1 MKIVQI
7 SLRNFRRF
15 SDLKVMF
22 HPQMTVLVAP
32 NGAGKSTIL
41 DAVAV
46 AVSPFVAAFDFGKGR
61 GIAKSD
67 ARYQRLDNSVSSEQM
82 FPVVIEATFHQP
94 DCHIKRELTGISNKT
109 TNKDASELAEF
120 GEVLMSQ
127 VRELNDVTLP
137 VVAYYGT
144 GRLWQE
150 HKNMERKSVVSGSR
164 SMGYEDCL
172 TTASNFKQLQQWFT
186 KATLAELQQ
195 QQMPEVYKGYS
206 LKAQIQS
213 IQAAIE
219 SVLQPASGW
228 QNFHYSVSFEEL
240 AMSHPEQG
248 ILPVSMLSDGV
259 RAMVSLVADLAWR
272 CVKLNPQLEAQAPKK
287 TAGLVLIDE
296 VDMFLHPAWQQQ
308 VLSALQRAFPKVQF
322 VATTHSPQV
331 VSTVHEDCVRIIG
344 DQQVYKAPQGNQ
356 GAESA
361 RVLKRVFGVE
371 PRPQHDPMAKMLASY
386 LDLVYADKWGELDA
400 LAQRKELDKHFGSEE
415 PALTAADLYIENKTW
430 EQSLEENQ

>member
-1 MKIVQI
+1 MKIEQ
-7 SLRNFRRF
+7 LTLKNFRRF
-15 SDLKVMF
+15 AELNVTF

-41 DAVAV
+41 DAIAV
-46 AVSPFVAAFDFGKGR
+46 AVSPFVAAFDLGKGR

-67 ARYQRLDNSVSSEQM
+67 ARYNRLEQGSESEQL
-82 FPVVIEATFHQP
+82 FPVE
-94 DCHIKRELTGISNKT
+94 IKARFTEPVCSIRRELTGINNKT
-109 TNKDASELAEF
+109 TNKDASALAEF
-120 GEVLMSQ
+120 GEKLMTQ
-127 VRELNDVTLP
+127 VRQLEVVELP
-137 VVAYYGT
+137 IVAYYGT

-186 KATLAELQQ
+186 KATLADLQQ
-195 QQMPEVYKGYS
+195 QQMSEVYQGYP

-219 SVLQPASGW
+219 SVLQPASDW
-228 QNFHYSVSFEEL
+228 QNFHYSFSHEEL

-248 ILPVSMLSDGV
+248 ILPVGLLSDGV
-259 RAMVSLVADLAWR
+259 RSMVSLIADLAWR
-272 CVKLNPQLEAQAPKK
+272 CAKLNPQLGAQASLE

-296 VDMFLHPAWQQQ
+296 VDMFLHPAWQQE
-308 VLSALQRAFPKVQF
+308 VLGALKRTFPKVQF
-322 VATTHSPQV
+322 IVTTHSPQV
-331 VSTVHEDCVRIIG
+331 ISTVHEDCVRIIG
-344 DQQVYKAPQGNQ
+344 EQQVFNAPQGNQ

-371 PRPQHDPMAKMLASY
+371 PRPQNDPMARMLAKY
-386 LDLVYADKWGELDA
+386 LDLVFADKWNDPDAVTMRSHLDN
-400 LAQRKELDKHFGSEE
+400 HFGSEE
-415 PALTAADLYIENKTW
+415 PALTEADLYIENKQW
-430 EQSLEENQ
+430 EQSLEED